1 MLLHLLL
8 ALATSDPIVYTLRA
22 PAPETHQAQI
32 EARIPCAGRASLE
45 LMLPAWSP
53 GYYALGDYARDIQ
66 RISAHTNAGVALA
79 VEHRKSNHWV
89 VATQGAVA
97 VVLEYELD
105 CQSRF
110 VTGSWVGTDC
120 AVINGPSTFITPVE
134 RDGCSY
140 ELDLELPAA
149 WKESI
154 SSLDPAPDGKP
165 NHYRAPDY
173 DVLIDSPVVAG
184 TLSLHEF
191 EVGGTKHVLADFG
204 ALGAWD
210 GAAVA
215 ATLARIVAEQRA
227 FLGELP
233 FKRYVFLNAMRGG
246 WGGLEHLNS
255 TLLSSS
261 PAPREPLPSLDWW
274 KYVSHEYFH
283 AINVKRLRPLEL
295 GPFDYERL
303 PSTPSLWI
311 SEGLTTYYGDL
322 AVVRSGVGTLA
333 EHLAGLSGNIR
344 SVQTTP
350 GRLVQTLAEASLTA
364 GRTSSSGVGG
374 DPKTTISYYEK
385 GPVVGFLLDA
395 RIRRLTQEK
404 KSLDNVLRLAYAR
417 YSGAK
422 GFTPAQFL
430 ACASE
435 IAGAD
440 LADYFHELLETTH
453 ELDYTEALEWFG
465 LRFDEPG
472 AQDPQRAWY
481 LVVRADANEAQQR
494 HLAQLVAPSR

>member
-1 MLLHLLL
+1 MLSFLLV
-8 ALATSDPIVYTLRA
+8 ALAGSDPIVYTLRCA
-22 PAPETHQAQI
+22 APETHRAQV
-32 EARIPCAGRASLE
+32 EARIPAAGKATLE
-45 LMLPAWSP
+45 LMLPVWSP

-66 RISAHTNAGVALA
+66 RIAARNEAGTELR
-79 VEHRKSNHWV
+79 VEHPQPNHWV
-89 VATQGAVA
+89 VATQGAPT
-97 VVLEYELD
+97 VVLEYELL

-120 AVINGPSTFITPVE
+120 AVINGPSTFITPVARE
-134 RDGCSY
+134 GQTY
-140 ELDLELPAA
+140 EFDLELPAV
-149 WKESI
+149 WPQSI
-154 SSLDPAPDGKP
+154 CSLEPAADGKP

-173 DVLIDSPVVAG
+173 DVLIDSPLVAG

-191 EVGGTKHVLADFG
+191 EVGRTKHVLADFG
-204 ALGAWD
+204 MLGNWD
-210 GAAVA
+210 GAAAA
-215 ATLARIVAEQRA
+215 ATLARIVAEHRA

-233 FKRYVFLNAMRGG
+233 FQRYVFLNALRGG
-246 WGGLEHLNS
+246 AGGLEHLNS
-255 TLLSSS
+255 TLLSSH
-261 PAPREPLPSLDWW
+261 PAPTEPLPSIDWW

-283 AINVKRLRPLEL
+283 AINVKRLRPVEL
-295 GPFDYERL
+295 GPFDYEQL

-333 EHLAGLSGNIR
+333 QHLDGLSGNIR

-364 GRTSSSGVGG
+364 GKTSSSGVGG

-395 RIRRLTQEK
+395 RIRRLTDEK
-404 KSLDNVLRLAYAR
+404 KSLDDVMRLAYAR

-422 GFTPAQFL
+422 GFTPGQF
-430 ACASE
+430 AATVSE
-435 IAGAD
+435 VAGAD
-440 LADYFHELLETTH
+440 QSAYLHEMLETTH

-465 LRFDEPG
+465 LRFAEPG
-472 AQDPQRAWY
+472 AWK
-481 LVVRADANEAQQR
+481 LEVRPDASEAQKR
-494 HLAQLVAPSR
+494 HLAALVAPLR

>member
-1 MLLHLLL
+1 MLLLLL
-8 ALATSDPIVYTLRA
+8 VALAGSDPIVYTLRA
-22 PAPETHQAQI
+22 PAPETHMAEI
-32 EARIPCAGRASLE
+32 EARIPAAGHASLE
-45 LMLPAWSP
+45 LMLPVWSP
-53 GYYALGDYARDIQ
+53 GFYALGDYARDIQ
-66 RISAHTNAGVALA
+66 HISAHSSAGAALA
-79 VEHRKSNHWV
+79 VEHPKPNRWV
-89 VATQGAVA
+89 VSTQGAEM
-97 VVLEYELD
+97 VVLEYELL
-105 CQSRF
+105 CQSHF

-134 RDGCSY
+134 REGLKY
-140 ELDLELPAA
+140 EFDLELPAA
-149 WKESI
+149 WTQSI
-154 SSLDPAPDGKP
+154 SSLASAPDGKP
-165 NHYRAPDY
+165 NHYSAPDY

-191 EVGGTKHVLADFG
+191 EVGGAKHVLADFG
-204 ALGAWD
+204 DLGNWD
-210 GAAVA
+210 GGAAA
-215 ATLARIVAEQRA
+215 ATLARIVAEHHA

-233 FKRYVFLNAMRGG
+233 FRRYVFLNAMRGG
-246 WGGLEHLNS
+246 AGGLEHLNS
-255 TLLSSS
+255 TLLSSR
-261 PAPREPLPSLDWW
+261 PAPKEQLPSIDWW

-283 AINVKRLRPLEL
+283 AINVKRLRPVEL

-333 EHLAGLSGNIR
+333 EHLDGLSGNIR

-350 GRLVQTLAEASLTA
+350 GRLVQTLADASLTA
-364 GRTSSSGVGG
+364 GTSSMSGVGG

-404 KSLDNVLRLAYAR
+404 KSLDDVMRLAYAR

-422 GFTPAQFL
+422 GFTPEQFV
-430 ACASE
+430 AIISE
-435 IAGAD
+435 VAGAD
-440 LADYFHELLETTH
+440 QAGFLHELLETTH

-465 LRFDEPG
+465 LRFAEPG
-472 AQDPQRAWY
+472 AKDTLRAWQ
-481 LVVRADANEAQQR
+481 LEPRPDANEAQQR